1 MGRNLRELEGGWRG
15 KGEGEQ
21 GTWLDL
27 ERGGVLL
34 IDRDTK
40 DILELIPV
48 RENRGQR
55 GALCCKVRCVI
66 DVFGSAELRDPPPGD
81 RFLGQMLN
89 I

>member
-1 MGRNLRELEGGWRG
+1 MRELEGGWRG

-40 DILELIPV
+40 DILELFPV
-48 RENRGQR
+48 RDTKGLLLFR
-55 GALCCKVRCVI
+55 L
-66 DVFGSAELRDPPPGD
+66 DVVSDVVSEAREAEG
-81 RFLGQMLN
+81 
-89 I
+89 

>member
-40 DILELIPV
+40 DILELFPV
-48 RENRGQR
+48 GNTKGLFDQ
-55 GALCCKVRCVI
+55 G
-66 DVFGSAELRDPPPGD
+66 GSMYVVKFES
-81 RFLGQMLN
+81 
-89 I
+89 

>member
-48 RENRGQR
+48 RENI
-55 GALCCKVRCVI
+55 AVC
-66 DVFGSAELRDPPPGD
+66 
-81 RFLGQMLN
+81 
-89 I
+89 